1 MKRCRTY
8 FVLFVLL
15 LVFATTLV
23 AQETRLQLTADS
35 ANDLELTE
43 IGPGSYEIKSRG
55 RDPYLLTTPLE
66 APLQKE
72 NTVLSFEY
80 FSPRAL
86 KDFQIFLAPPVS
98 ESNSIRSEL
107 GVREGW
113 TTYSLDLKQLIKN
126 WGKKGDFLRLDFGSS
141 PRYQIQIR
149 NIRLRKATPE
159 ERERAADYK
168 QQLINHMNQKFTSS
182 LKDVAVDKKAIT
194 IKGKLVKGLK
204 NVYVAE
210 VPIYQDLLRLK
221 TFEKLI
227 PVPANK
233 TEFTVTAERFHPV
246 GDHQSDRLLSKWVLV
261 EKNNDGFNLLSQARY
276 ADTIV
281 PIHDLPKEK
290 PTGKKGIGGFSAN
303 QFISDLDSLGITS
316 ITVNMWIT
324 QMMRSKPSENTIAF
338 EYGKKTYYADR
349 KWVEHQDKT
358 LLEASK
364 RNIIASSI
372 ILIDKAV
379 NCPDKE
385 IGKIFEHPDCD
396 PSGIYS
402 MANMTSEQGVEY
414 YAAAIDFLAQ
424 RYSRPDKKYGRL
436 HSWIIHNEVDAGWV
450 WTNMGEKDSLNFMD
464 TYHKSMRLVHNIA
477 RKYNTHANA
486 LITLTHFWNETED
499 RHFYLSQDLLNILI
513 GFSKTEG
520 DFNWGIAHHPY
531 PQSLFEPKSWLDT
544 KATFSFDTPQITFKN
559 IEVLNA
565 WVQRP
570 EVLYLGKHK
579 RTVYLSEQGP
589 NSKDYSEQNLKEQA
603 ASMAYVWKKLEVLD
617 AIDAF
622 QVHNWIDDRGEGGL
636 RIGLRR
642 FRDDEQDPGG
652 KKPVWYVY
660 RDLGKPAEKE
670 TIAFALKVIG
680 INDWSEVQYK
690 QPIK

>member
-1 MKRCRTY
+1 MVFTTQ
-8 FVLFVLL
+8 LF
-15 LVFATTLV
+15 
-23 AQETRLQLTADS
+23 AQEFPIQLTS
-35 ANDLELTE
+35 NQSRDLEIKET
-43 IGPGSYEIKSRG
+43 GNGTYEIKSKG
-55 RDPYLLTTPLE
+55 KDPFLFTKPFEKTLP
-66 APLQKE
+66 KE

-86 KDFQIFLAPPVS
+86 NEFQLFFGPPIDEIHSVK
-98 ESNSIRSEL
+98 SEL

-113 TTYSLDLKQLIKN
+113 TTYSLDVKQHISN
-126 WGKKGDFLRLDFGSS
+126 WGKKGDILRFDFGTS

-149 NIRLRKATPE
+149 NIRFRKPNPE
-159 ERERAADYK
+159 ELERAANYERKKKEENDYK
-168 QQLINHMNQKFTSS
+168 QLLIKHMNQKFASS
-182 LKDVAVDKKAIT
+182 INTVVVEKNSIS
-194 IKGKLVKGLK
+194 IKGKVAKGLK
-204 NVYVAE
+204 NVFVAE
-210 VPIYQDLLRLK
+210 VPIYQDLLKLK
-221 TFEKLI
+221 TFEKLV

-233 TEFTVTAERFHPV
+233 TEFTVTTERFVPV

-261 EKNNDGFNLLSQARY
+261 EKTNGAFKLLSQARY
-276 ADTIV
+276 ADTV
-281 PIHDLPKEK
+281 AAVNDLPKEK

-324 QMMRSKPSENTIAF
+324 QMMRSKPSDNTISF
-338 EYGKKTYYADR
+338 DYGGKTYYADR
-349 KWVEHQDKT
+349 GWVEHQDKT

-402 MANMTSEQGVEY
+402 MANMTSEKGVEY

-477 RKYNTHANA
+477 RNYNTNANA

-499 RHFYLSQDLLNILI
+499 RHFYLSRDLLNILI

-531 PQSLFEPKSWLDT
+531 PESLFEPKSWLDT
-544 KATFSFDTPQITFKN
+544 KAIFTFDTPQITFKN

-565 WVQRP
+565 WVTRP

-603 ASMAYVWKKLEVLD
+603 ASMAYVWKKMEVLD

-622 QVHNWIDDRGEGGL
+622 QVHNWIDDRSEGGL

-670 TIAFALKVIG
+670 AIAFALKVIG
-680 INDWSEVQYK
+680 VNDWSEVQYK